1 MLKALRQWCYINNP
15 VSWFE
20 IHGRI
25 KTSKIGVGANPGKK
39 HNPNEP
45 PQANEM
51 QVQVGEAI
59 KWCLAN
65 KVPIRLIEYK
75 PRQKGCSTINTAV
88 GYAQS
93 RGRTMNGLVIGGQ
106 NSQTNNLW
114 KMLRYYGQ
122 KDEHDWGNTWKSD
135 TLKASCSNGS
145 EWERETAGDKEAGR
159 SGTYHFVLATEVAR
173 WRSEGEINAADV
185 LNSVLNCV
193 PDEPETFVIMESTA
207 NGPTGIFPETWE
219 GAVTLDEMK
228 AGITGNGYIK
238 IFAPW
243 YIFGDSRTPLPAG
256 KDAEWL
262 RGYLAKMTDKKALK
276 VWDDHNLDPEQV
288 YWFHRKLKA
297 PECGGDP
304 MKRDRE
310 YPTTEADGFKASSPS
325 RFNLESIDQ
334 LDAYAK
340 SRKNDTQYGSLQLA
354 EEERK
359 LPPER
364 RNYRRVVWVPG
375 PLQGAELAILEPPR
389 VEMRYIISTDNM
401 KGGSYVAG
409 ADPDCNA
416 VHVIREGHYDA
427 RQRWVHPESV
437 ASLVPTGWGN
447 KDIKSPGN
455 RWDMD
460 QLAELVA
467 RLSGYYG
474 GCPVCPEANRGE
486 HLIGELRKRNVS
498 IWKRERPKDEVDSWE
513 DSGLYGFETTPEM
526 KKSLVETLAAALRDL
541 NQPGA
546 GIRVAW
552 PWLLK
557 QCRTFVRHKDG
568 SEGAMKIAN
577 CHDDEVICLG
587 IGWMVKA
594 ASREYAP
601 YAPQSALPWDLREG
615 AEGERSG
622 VW

>member
-1 MLKALRQWCYINNP
+1 VIASLKQWCYVRNP
-15 VSWFE
+15 VAWFE

-25 KTSKIGVGANPGKK
+25 KTSKIGVGAEAGKK
-39 HNPNEP
+39 HDPDEP
-45 PQANEM
+45 PKANEM
-51 QVQVGEAI
+51 QSAVGEAI
-59 KWCLAN
+59 AWCLAN
-65 KVPIRLIEYK
+65 GVPVRLIEYK
-75 PRQKGCSTINTAV
+75 PRQKGCSTVNTAV
-88 GYAQS
+88 GYVQS
-93 RGRTMNGLVIGGQ
+93 RGRTINGLVIGGQ
-106 NSQTNNLW
+106 ASQTNNLW
-114 KMLRYYGQ
+114 KMLRHYGQ
-122 KDEHDWGNTWKSD
+122 RDAHEWGNTWTSD
-135 TLKASCSNGS
+135 MQKAACSNGS

-173 WRSEGEINAADV
+173 WRSTGEINAGDV

-243 YIFGDSRTPLPAG
+243 FIFGDSRRDLPPE

-262 RGYLAKMTDKKALK
+262 RYYLAKMGDKKALK
-276 VWDDHNLDPEQV
+276 VWDDHDLEPEQV
-288 YWFHRKLKA
+288 YWYHRKLKA
-297 PECGGDP
+297 PECAGDP

-325 RFNLESIDQ
+325 RFNLESLDQ

-340 SRKNDTQYGSLQLA
+340 QRESDIEYGSLELA
-354 EEERK
+354 PDER
-359 LPPER
+359 PRPVEQR
-364 RNYRRVVWVPG
+364 EYRRVVWAPS
-375 PLQGAELAILEPPR
+375 PLDQGTLAIIEHPR
-389 VEMRYIISTDNM
+389 VGCSYIISTDNM

-409 ADPDCNA
+409 ADPDTNA
-416 VHVIREGHYDA
+416 VHVIRLGHYDGN
-427 RQRWVHPESV
+427 RRWVFPESV

-447 KDIKSPGN
+447 KDVKSPGN

-467 RLSGYYG
+467 RLAGYYG
-474 GCPVCPEANRGE
+474 ACPVAPESNRGE
-486 HLIGELRKRNVS
+486 YLIGELRKRRVMV
-498 IWKRERPKDEVDSWE
+498 WRRERPKDEVDSWD
-513 DSGLYGFETTPEM
+513 DSGQLGFETTPEM
-526 KKSLVETLAAALRDL
+526 KKSLVENLAAAFRDL

-552 PWLLK
+552 PWFLK

-568 SEGAMKIAN
+568 SEGAMKITN
-577 CHDDEVICLG
+577 CHDDDVVALA

-594 ASREYAP
+594 AATEYQPFASV
-601 YAPQSALPWDLREG
+601 AQLPWDLRESQ
-615 AEGERSG
+615 ERSRG